1 MFVLNNLNMGSI
13 YKGIDT
19 NIEDV
24 DSDKDLE
31 EIVGVLNNIGSL
43 VSERDDVKFRDEEIK
58 RIYNIL
64 RKYQYKNVL
73 LVGDYGSGKRS
84 VIEGYCKYFLDK
96 GDRDTV
102 YKLNFSEVL
111 KIATSPIEF
120 DKIINDL
127 FYIVANEDAKMTLNI
142 DNIGEL
148 LNNNI
153 YGNAGYSFIN
163 KMIKYIDDFG
173 IKIIATATYREL
185 KNIEEC
191 YPMILDYFT
200 IIKLKD
206 LNQEETSEIIFNLK
220 EHFENEFKLKLPEG
234 FENTICSNADRY
246 IKDKAMPGKAE
257 NLLDEVCSYIFNR
270 NNDSEEIKKIVDEI
284 TAKKLDLSEFVDTNG
299 YNDAVKLSEEII
311 ELDLKLEEL
320 KNKRENI
327 KVTNT
332 DLLEALGSILGVR
345 MSKLDKDQTTFLKEM
360 PKVIKENVIGQDETV
375 DRVVKNIR
383 RNRLGLRKRNH
394 SAGNFIFIGS
404 TGVGKTHLTKQLAKY
419 LYGSEDEMLRF
430 DMSEY
435 QAEIDVSKLL
445 GSAPGYIGYKESGL
459 LVRGL
464 DKKPEC
470 VILFDEIE
478 KAHPRV
484 YDMLLQL
491 LDEGFITGSDGK
503 KRDANK
509 CLIIF
514 TSNIGVKTAKEMSSP
529 LGFTSDVN
537 KKKGQKKED
546 IIRKALNKRF
556 SPEFLN
562 RLDGICYFNSLD
574 KETLTKILYKE
585 LDEMNVNIKSITGK
599 EVKITKNVEDWLIG
613 KVESE
618 DNGARPIIRM
628 LQQDIEEEIA
638 NLYIDED
645 PVLINK
651 KKFINVDLVD
661 GEIKIV

>member
-1 MFVLNNLNMGSI
+1 MGKI
-13 YKGIDT
+13 YNGTGVDIDDIDT
-19 NIEDV
+19 QQEMDDIV
-24 DSDKDLE
+24 DT
-31 EIVGVLNNIGSL
+31 LNKIGSWINK
-43 VSERDDVKFRDEEIK
+43 RNDVKFRDEEIK

-64 RKYQYKNVL
+64 RKYIYKNVL

-84 VIEGYCKYFLDK
+84 VVEGYCNYISEK
-96 GDRDTV
+96 GDDEMV
-102 YKLNFSEVL
+102 YRLDFSEIL
-111 KIATSPIEF
+111 KVATNPSEF
-120 DKIINDL
+120 DRIVADIFYAASDAEILNMTININD
-127 FYIVANEDAKMTLNI
+127 F
-142 DNIGEL
+142 GSL

-153 YGNAGYSFIN
+153 YGNAGYSFIS
-163 KMIKYIDDFG
+163 KMINYIDGISGD
-173 IKIIATATYREL
+173 IKIIATTSYREL
-185 KNIEEC
+185 KDIEEN
-191 YPMILDYFT
+191 YPEVLDYFT
-200 IIKLKD
+200 VIKLKD
-206 LNQEETSEIIFNLK
+206 LTVEESSEIIRDLK
-220 EHFENEFKLKLPEG
+220 SDFEKEFKLKLPDG
-234 FENTICSNADRY
+234 FESIICENADRY

-257 NLLDEVCSYIFNR
+257 NLLDEVCSYIFNKY
-270 NNDSEEIKKIVDEI
+270 NDDNEEITSLINEI
-284 TAKKLDLSEFVDTNG
+284 NTKKLDLGEFVDSNG
-299 YNDAVKLSEEII
+299 YKDAVNATEEIVDL
-311 ELDLKLEEL
+311 ELKLEEL
-320 KNKRENI
+320 KGKRKKI

-360 PKVIKENVIGQDETV
+360 PMVIKESVIGQDETV

-383 RNRLGLRKRNH
+383 RNKLGLRKSNH

-404 TGVGKTHLTKQLAKY
+404 TGVGKTHLAKQLAKY

-435 QAEIDVSKLL
+435 QAEIDVAKLL
-445 GSAPGYIGYKESGL
+445 GSAPGYVGYKESGL
-459 LVRGL
+459 LVKGL
-464 DKKPEC
+464 DKKSES

-484 YDMLLQL
+484 YDVLLQL

-503 KRDANK
+503 KRDATK

-514 TSNIGVKTAKEMSSP
+514 TSNIGVRSAKEMSSP
-529 LGFTSDVN
+529 VGFTSDVN
-537 KKKGQKKED
+537 KKMVQKKED

-585 LDEMNVNIKSITGK
+585 LEEMNDNIKAITGK
-599 EVKITKNVEDWLIG
+599 EVRISKKVEDWLID
-613 KVESE
+613 KVEIE

-638 NLYIDED
+638 NLYVEED
-645 PVLINK
+645 TRVMNNK
-651 KKFINVDLVD
+651 KIINVDLVD
-661 GEIKIV
+661 DEIAIV

>member
-1 MFVLNNLNMGSI
+1 MGSI
-13 YKGIDT
+13 YKGMNT
-19 NIEDV
+19 NIEEV
-24 DSDKDLE
+24 DNTKDLE
-31 EIVGVLNNIGSL
+31 EIIATLNDIGSW
-43 VSERDDVKFRDEEIK
+43 VVERNDIKFRDEEIK

-64 RKYQYKNVL
+64 GKYQYKNVL

-84 VIEGYCKYFLDK
+84 VIEGYCKHLLDK
-96 GDRDTV
+96 GENEIV
-102 YKLNFSEVL
+102 YKLDFPEIL
-111 KIATSPIEF
+111 KMATNPSEF
-120 DKIINDL
+120 DKIVSDL
-127 FYIVANEDAKMTLNI
+127 FYVAGNDDTLNMTINI
-142 DNIGEL
+142 DNIGDL
-148 LNNNI
+148 LNSNL
-153 YGNAGYSFIN
+153 YGNAGHSFIS
-163 KMIKYIDDFG
+163 KMIKYIDEYS
-173 IKIIATATYREL
+173 IKVIATTTHREL
-185 KNIEEC
+185 KDIEEHF
-191 YPMILDYFT
+191 PTLLDYFT
-200 IIKLKD
+200 VIKLKD
-206 LNQEETSEIIFNLK
+206 FTVEETSEIILDLK
-220 EHFENEFKLKLPEG
+220 DHFEKEFKLKLPEG
-234 FENTICSNADRY
+234 FENTICVNADRY
-246 IKDKAMPGKAE
+246 IKDKSMPGKAE
-257 NLLDEVCSYIFNR
+257 NLLDEACSYIFNKY
-270 NNDSEEIKKIVDEI
+270 NDNEDVKNLIDEI
-284 TAKKLDLSEFVDTNG
+284 NTKKLDLGSFVDSNG
-299 YNDAVKLSEEII
+299 YNDAVKISEEII
-311 ELDLKLEEL
+311 ELETKLEDL
-320 KNKRENI
+320 KNKRKKI
-327 KVTNT
+327 KVSNT

-345 MSKLDKDQTTFLKEM
+345 MSKLDKDQTAFLKEM
-360 PKVIKENVIGQDETV
+360 PTVIKENVIGQDETV
-375 DRVVKNIR
+375 DRVIKNIR
-383 RNRLGLRKRNH
+383 RNRLGLRKTNH

-404 TGVGKTHLTKQLAKY
+404 TGVGKTHLAKQLAKY

-435 QAEIDVSKLL
+435 QAEIDAAKLL
-445 GSAPGYIGYKESGL
+445 GSAPGYVGYKESGL

-464 DKKPEC
+464 DKKPES

-484 YDMLLQL
+484 YDVLLQL

-503 KRDANK
+503 KRDATK

-514 TSNIGVKTAKEMSSP
+514 TSNIGVKSAKEMSSP
-529 LGFTSDVN
+529 LGFTYDVN
-537 KKKGQKKED
+537 AKKGKKKEE

-599 EVKITKNVEDWLIG
+599 EVKISKNVEDWLIG

-628 LQQDIEEEIA
+628 LEQDIEEEIA

-645 PVLINK
+645 PVILNS

>member
-1 MFVLNNLNMGSI
+1 MGKI
-13 YKGIDT
+13 YNGADMSA
-19 NIEDV
+19 IE
-24 DSDKDLE
+24 SDKPKNVE
-31 EIVGVLNNIGSL
+31 EIVDLLKKIGTL
-43 VSERDDVKFRDEEIK
+43 VEERDDVKFRDDEIK

-64 RKYQYKNVL
+64 RKYIYKNVL

-84 VIEGYCKYFLDK
+84 VVEGYCNYLTKMGENEKVFKLD
-96 GDRDTV
+96 
-102 YKLNFSEVL
+102 FSEIL
-111 KIATSPIEF
+111 KIATNPSEF
-120 DKIINDL
+120 DKIVSDI
-127 FYIVANEDAKMTLNI
+127 FYASSDENLNI
-142 DNIGEL
+142 TINIENIGGL
-148 LNNNI
+148 LNNNL
-153 YGNAGYSFIN
+153 YGNAGHSFIG
-163 KMIKYIDDFG
+163 KMIKYIDEYFVRF
-173 IKIIATATYREL
+173 IATATYKEL
-185 KNIEEC
+185 KEIEEHF
-191 YPMILDYFT
+191 PTLLDYFT
-200 IIKLKD
+200 VIKMKEFTV
-206 LNQEETSEIIFNLK
+206 EETSDIILDLK
-220 EHFENEFKLKLPEG
+220 GEFEKQFKLKLPEG
-234 FENTICSNADRY
+234 FENVICENADRY

-257 NLLDEVCSYIFNR
+257 NLLDEVCSYISNKH
-270 NNDSEEIKKIVDEI
+270 NGSDEIKNLFDEI
-284 TAKKLDLSEFVDTNG
+284 NGKKLELFDIIESNDFDAANILSN
-299 YNDAVKLSEEII
+299 EII
-311 ELDLKLEEL
+311 ELEVKLEEL
-320 KNKRENI
+320 KNKKRKI
-327 KVTNT
+327 KVSNS

-360 PKVIKENVIGQDETV
+360 PAVIKENVIGQDETV

-383 RNRLGLRKRNH
+383 RNRLGLRKSNH

-404 TGVGKTHLTKQLAKY
+404 TGVGKTHLAKQLAKY

-435 QAEIDVSKLL
+435 QAEIDAAKLL
-445 GSAPGYIGYKESGL
+445 GSAPGYVGYKESGL

-464 DKKPEC
+464 DKKPES

-484 YDMLLQL
+484 YDVLLQL

-503 KRDANK
+503 KRDATK

-514 TSNIGVKTAKEMSSP
+514 TSNIGVRSAKEMSSP
-529 LGFTSDVN
+529 LGFTADVN
-537 KKKGQKKED
+537 KKKDQKKED

-574 KETLTKILYKE
+574 KEMLTKILYKE
-585 LDEMNVNIKSITGK
+585 LEDMNVNIKSITGK
-599 EVKITKNVEDWLIG
+599 EVRISKSVENWLIE

-638 NLYIDED
+638 NLYVEENPRVIN
-645 PVLINK
+645 NK
-651 KKFINVDLVD
+651 KIINVDLVD

>member
-1 MFVLNNLNMGSI
+1 MGKI
-13 YKGIDT
+13 YNGVNT
-19 NIEDV
+19 DV
-24 DSDKDLE
+24 TEVDNPKDLDE
-31 EIVGVLNNIGSL
+31 MIGVLNNIGSW
-43 VSERDDVKFRDEEIK
+43 VCDRDDVKFRDDEIK

-64 RKYQYKNVL
+64 RKYLYKNVL

-84 VIEGYCKYFLDK
+84 VVEGYCKYLSDK
-96 GDRDTV
+96 GDDESV
-102 YKLNFSEVL
+102 YKLDFAEIL
-111 KIATSPIEF
+111 KMATNPSEF
-120 DKIINDL
+120 DKIVSDL
-127 FYIVANEDAKMTLNI
+127 FQVAGNNEMLNMTINI
-142 DNIGEL
+142 DNLGSL
-148 LNNNI
+148 LNSNL

-163 KMIKYIDDFG
+163 KMIKYINEYD
-173 IKIIATATYREL
+173 IKILATTTHSEL
-185 KNIEEC
+185 KDIEEFF
-191 YPMILDYFT
+191 PAVLDYFT
-200 IIKLKD
+200 VIKMKD
-206 LNQEETSEIIFNLK
+206 LTVEETSDIILNLK
-220 EHFENEFKLKLPEG
+220 KVYEKEFRLYLPDG
-234 FENTICSNADRY
+234 FENTVCVNADRY

-257 NLLDEVCSYIFNR
+257 NLLDEVCSYIS
-270 NNDSEEIKKIVDEI
+270 NNYGDSEDIKNLIDEI
-284 TAKKLDLSEFVDTNG
+284 NIKKLDLGKFVGTNE
-299 YNDAVKLSEEII
+299 YNDAVSLSEEII
-311 ELDLKLEEL
+311 DLELKLEEL
-320 KNKRENI
+320 KNKRKKI
-327 KVTNT
+327 KVSNS

-360 PKVIKENVIGQDETV
+360 PSVIKESVIGQDETV
-375 DRVVKNIR
+375 DKVVKNIR
-383 RNRLGLRKRNH
+383 RNRLGLRKANH

-404 TGVGKTHLTKQLAKY
+404 TGVGKTHLAKQLAKY

-435 QAEIDVSKLL
+435 QAEIDAAKLL
-445 GSAPGYIGYKESGL
+445 GSAPGYVGFKESGL

-464 DKKPEC
+464 DKKPES

-484 YDMLLQL
+484 YDVLLQL

-503 KRDANK
+503 KRDATK

-537 KKKGQKKED
+537 KKKDQKKED

-585 LDEMNVNIKSITGK
+585 LGEMNVNIKSITGK
-599 EVKITKNVEDWLIG
+599 EVRISK
-613 KVESE
+613 KVEEWLLDKVKSE

-628 LQQDIEEEIA
+628 LQQEIEEEIA
-638 NLYIDED
+638 NLYVDED
-645 PVLINK
+645 PLVINNK
-651 KKFINVDLVD
+651 KIINVDLVD
-661 GEIKIV
+661 EKISII

>member
-1 MFVLNNLNMGSI
+1 MGSI
-13 YKGIDT
+13 YKGMNT
-19 NIEDV
+19 NIEEV
-24 DSDKDLE
+24 DNTKGLD
-31 EIVGVLNNIGSL
+31 EIIATINDIGSW
-43 VSERDDVKFRDEEIK
+43 VVERSDIKFRDDEIK

-64 RKYQYKNVL
+64 GKYQYKNVL

-84 VIEGYCKYFLDK
+84 IIEGYCKYLLDR
-96 GDRDTV
+96 GDSEIV
-102 YKLNFSEVL
+102 YKLDFPEIL
-111 KIATSPIEF
+111 KMATNPSEF
-120 DKIINDL
+120 DKIVSDL
-127 FYIVANEDAKMTLNI
+127 FYIAGNDNTLNMTINI

-148 LNNNI
+148 LNSNL
-153 YGNAGYSFIN
+153 YGNAGYSFIS
-163 KMIKYIDDFG
+163 KMIKFIDEYSL
-173 IKIIATATYREL
+173 KIIATATHREF
-185 KNIEEC
+185 KEIEDSF
-191 YPMILDYFT
+191 PTLLDYFT
-200 IIKLKD
+200 VIKVKD
-206 LNQEETSEIIFNLK
+206 LTVEETSDIISNLK
-220 EHFENEFKLKLPEG
+220 EHFENEFKLKLPDG
-234 FENTICSNADRY
+234 FDNTISINADRY

-257 NLLDEVCSYIFNR
+257 NLLDEVCSYIFNKNNNNEDVR
-270 NNDSEEIKKIVDEI
+270 NIIDEI
-284 TAKKLDLSEFVDTNG
+284 NTKKLDLGEFVDSNG

-311 ELDLKLEEL
+311 ELELKLEEV
-320 KNKRENI
+320 KNKRKKI

-345 MSKLDKDQTTFLKEM
+345 MSKLDKDQTAFLKEM
-360 PKVIKENVIGQDETV
+360 PIVIKESVIGQDETV

-383 RNRLGLRKRNH
+383 RNRLGLRKSNH

-404 TGVGKTHLTKQLAKY
+404 TGVGKTHLAKQLAKY

-435 QAEIDVSKLL
+435 QAEIDAAKLL
-445 GSAPGYIGYKESGL
+445 GSAPGYVGYKESGL

-464 DKKPEC
+464 DKKPES

-484 YDMLLQL
+484 YDVLLQL

-503 KRDANK
+503 KRDATK

-514 TSNIGVKTAKEMSSP
+514 TSNIGVKSAKEMSSP
-529 LGFTSDVN
+529 LGFTMDVD

-585 LDEMNVNIKSITGK
+585 LDDMNVNIKSITGK
-599 EVKITKNVEDWLIG
+599 EVRITKNVEDWLLG

-645 PVLINK
+645 PVILNSK
-651 KKFINVDLVD
+651 KIINVDFVD

>member
-1 MFVLNNLNMGSI
+1 MGSI
-13 YKGIDT
+13 YKGMNT
-19 NIEDV
+19 NIEEV
-24 DSDKDLE
+24 DNTKDLE
-31 EIVGVLNNIGSL
+31 EIIATLNNIGSW
-43 VSERDDVKFRDEEIK
+43 VSERSDIKFRDEEIK

-64 RKYQYKNVL
+64 GKYQYKNVL
-73 LVGDYGSGKRS
+73 LVGDYGCGKRS
-84 VIEGYCKYFLDK
+84 VIEGYCKYLLDK
-96 GDRDTV
+96 GENDIV
-102 YKLNFSEVL
+102 YKLDFPEIL
-111 KIATSPIEF
+111 KIATNPSEF
-120 DKIINDL
+120 DKIVSDL
-127 FYIVANEDAKMTLNI
+127 FYVAGNDDSLNMVVNV
-142 DNIGEL
+142 DNIGDL
-148 LNNNI
+148 LNSNL
-153 YGNAGYSFIN
+153 YGNAGHSFIS
-163 KMIKYIDDFG
+163 KMIKYIDEYS
-173 IKIIATATYREL
+173 IKIIATATHREM
-185 KNIEEC
+185 KDIEEH
-191 YPMILDYFT
+191 YPTLLDYFT
-200 IIKLKD
+200 VIKLKD
-206 LNQEETSEIIFNLK
+206 FTLEESSEIVLGMK
-220 EHFENEFKLKLPEG
+220 DLFEREFKLKLPEG
-234 FENTICSNADRY
+234 FENTICVNADRY
-246 IKDKAMPGKAE
+246 IKDKAMPGKAG
-257 NLLDEVCSYIFNR
+257 NLLDEVCSYIFNK
-270 NNDSEEIKKIVDEI
+270 NDDNADVKNIIDEI
-284 TAKKLDLSEFVDTNG
+284 NTKKLELSEFMNSNE
-299 YNDAVKLSEEII
+299 YNDVVKLSEEIV
-311 ELDLKLEEL
+311 ELELKLEES
-320 KNKRENI
+320 KNNRSDV

-345 MSKLDKDQTTFLKEM
+345 MSKLDKDQTEFLKEM
-360 PKVIKENVIGQDETV
+360 PIVIKENVIGQDETV

-383 RNRLGLRKRNH
+383 RNKLGLRKSNH

-404 TGVGKTHLTKQLAKY
+404 TGVGKTHLAKQLAKY

-435 QAEIDVSKLL
+435 QSEIDSAKLL
-445 GSAPGYIGYKESGL
+445 GSAPGYVGYKESGL

-464 DKKPEC
+464 DKKPES

-484 YDMLLQL
+484 YDVLLQL

-503 KRDANK
+503 KRDATK

-514 TSNIGVKTAKEMSSP
+514 TSNIGVKSAKEMSSP
-529 LGFTSDVN
+529 LGFSTDVD

-599 EVKITKNVEDWLIG
+599 EVKITKNVEEWLID

-638 NLYIDED
+638 NLYVEEDTRVINDKDIID
-645 PVLINK
+645 
-651 KKFINVDLVD
+651 VDLVD

>member
-1 MFVLNNLNMGSI
+1 MGKI
-13 YKGIDT
+13 YNGADMSA
-19 NIEDV
+19 IE
-24 DSDKDLE
+24 SDKPKNVE
-31 EIVGVLNNIGSL
+31 EIVDLLKKIGTL
-43 VSERDDVKFRDEEIK
+43 VEERDDVKFRDDEIK

-64 RKYQYKNVL
+64 RKYIYKNVL

-84 VIEGYCKYFLDK
+84 VVEGYCNYLTKMGENEKVFKLD
-96 GDRDTV
+96 
-102 YKLNFSEVL
+102 FSEIL
-111 KIATSPIEF
+111 KIATNPSEF
-120 DKIINDL
+120 DKIVSDI
-127 FYIVANEDAKMTLNI
+127 FYASSDENLNI
-142 DNIGEL
+142 TINIENIGGL
-148 LNNNI
+148 LNNNL
-153 YGNAGYSFIN
+153 YGNAGHSFIG
-163 KMIKYIDDFG
+163 KMIKYIDEYFVRF
-173 IKIIATATYREL
+173 IATATYKEL
-185 KNIEEC
+185 KEIEEHF
-191 YPMILDYFT
+191 PTLLDYFT
-200 IIKLKD
+200 VIKMKEFTV
-206 LNQEETSEIIFNLK
+206 EETSDIILDLK
-220 EHFENEFKLKLPEG
+220 GEFEKQFKLKLPEG
-234 FENTICSNADRY
+234 FENVICENADRY

-257 NLLDEVCSYIFNR
+257 NLLDEVCSYISNKH
-270 NNDSEEIKKIVDEI
+270 NGSDEIKNLFDEI
-284 TAKKLDLSEFVDTNG
+284 NCKKLELFDIIESNDFDAANILSN
-299 YNDAVKLSEEII
+299 EII
-311 ELDLKLEEL
+311 ELEVKLEEL
-320 KNKRENI
+320 KNKKRKI
-327 KVTNT
+327 KVSNS

-360 PKVIKENVIGQDETV
+360 PAVIKENVIGQDETV

-383 RNRLGLRKRNH
+383 RNRLGLRKSNH

-404 TGVGKTHLTKQLAKY
+404 TGVGKTHLAKQLAKY

-435 QAEIDVSKLL
+435 QAEIDAAKLL
-445 GSAPGYIGYKESGL
+445 GSAPGYVGYKESGL

-464 DKKPEC
+464 DKKPES

-484 YDMLLQL
+484 YDVLLQL

-503 KRDANK
+503 KRDATK

-514 TSNIGVKTAKEMSSP
+514 TSNIGVRSAKEMSSP
-529 LGFTSDVN
+529 LGFTADAN
-537 KKKGQKKED
+537 KKKDQKKED

-574 KETLTKILYKE
+574 KEMLTKILYKE
-585 LDEMNVNIKSITGK
+585 LEDMNVNIKSITGK
-599 EVKITKNVEDWLIG
+599 EVRISKSVENWLIE

-638 NLYIDED
+638 NLYVEENPLVIN
-645 PVLINK
+645 NK
-651 KKFINVDLVD
+651 KIINVDLVD

>member
-1 MFVLNNLNMGSI
+1 MGNI
-13 YKGIDT
+13 YNGADM
-19 NIEDV
+19 NAIE
-24 DSDKDLE
+24 SDKPKNIE
-31 EIVGVLNNIGSL
+31 EIVDFLKRIGSL
-43 VSERDDVKFRDEEIK
+43 VGERDDIKFRDDEIK

-64 RKYQYKNVL
+64 RKYIYKNVL

-84 VIEGYCKYFLDK
+84 VVEGYCGYLLKKGENEMVFSLD
-96 GDRDTV
+96 
-102 YKLNFSEVL
+102 FSEIL
-111 KIATSPIEF
+111 KIATNPSEF
-120 DKIINDL
+120 DKIVSDI
-127 FYIVANEDAKMTLNI
+127 FYAACDDTLNMTLNI
-142 DNIGEL
+142 NNIGEL
-148 LNNNI
+148 LNSNL
-153 YGNAGYSFIN
+153 YGNAGHSFIN
-163 KMIKYIDDFG
+163 KMMKYIDEDG
-173 IKIIATATYREL
+173 VKVIATATHREM
-185 KNIEEC
+185 KEIEEHF
-191 YPMILDYFT
+191 PTLLNYFT
-200 IIKLKD
+200 VIKMKEFTVEESSDIIL
-206 LNQEETSEIIFNLK
+206 NLK
-220 EHFENEFKLKLPEG
+220 GEFEKQFKLKLPNG
-234 FENTICSNADRY
+234 FERTICENADRY

-257 NLLDEVCSYIFNR
+257 NLLDEVCSYISNK
-270 NNDSEEIKKIVDEI
+270 NNGSDEIKNLFDEI
-284 TAKKLDLSEFVDTNG
+284 NGKKLELFDIIES
-299 YNDAVKLSEEII
+299 NDFDSANNLSEEII
-311 ELDLKLEEL
+311 ELEVKLEEL
-320 KNKRENI
+320 KNKKRKI
-327 KVTNT
+327 KVSNS

-360 PKVIKENVIGQDETV
+360 PAVIKENVIGQDETV
-375 DRVVKNIR
+375 DIVVKNIR
-383 RNRLGLRKRNH
+383 RNRLGLRKSNH

-404 TGVGKTHLTKQLAKY
+404 TGVGKTHLAKQLAKY

-435 QAEIDVSKLL
+435 QSEIDSAKLL
-445 GSAPGYIGYKESGL
+445 GSAPGYVGYKESGL

-464 DKKPEC
+464 DKKPES

-484 YDMLLQL
+484 YDVLLQL

-503 KRDANK
+503 KRDATK

-514 TSNIGVKTAKEMSSP
+514 TSNIGVRSAKEMSSP
-529 LGFTSDVN
+529 LGFTTDAN
-537 KKKGQKKED
+537 KKKDQKKED

-585 LDEMNVNIKSITGK
+585 LEYMNVNIKSITRK
-599 EVKITKNVEDWLIG
+599 EVRISKSVEDWLIE

-638 NLYIDED
+638 NLYVEED
-645 PVLINK
+645 PLIINNK
-651 KKFINVDLVD
+651 KIINVDLVD

>member
-1 MFVLNNLNMGSI
+1 MGNI
-13 YKGIDT
+13 YNGADM
-19 NIEDV
+19 NAIE
-24 DSDKDLE
+24 SDKPKNIE
-31 EIVGVLNNIGSL
+31 EIVDFLKKIGSL
-43 VSERDDVKFRDEEIK
+43 VGERDDIKFRDDEIK

-64 RKYQYKNVL
+64 RKYIYKNVL

-84 VIEGYCKYFLDK
+84 VVEGYCNYLTKMGENEKVFKLD
-96 GDRDTV
+96 
-102 YKLNFSEVL
+102 FSEIL
-111 KIATSPIEF
+111 KIATNPSEF
-120 DKIINDL
+120 DKIVSDI
-127 FYIVANEDAKMTLNI
+127 FYASSDENLNI
-142 DNIGEL
+142 TINIENIGGL
-148 LNNNI
+148 LNNNL
-153 YGNAGYSFIN
+153 YGNAGHSFIG
-163 KMIKYIDDFG
+163 KMIKYIDEYFVRF
-173 IKIIATATYREL
+173 IATATYKEL
-185 KNIEEC
+185 KEIEEHF
-191 YPMILDYFT
+191 PTLLDYFT
-200 IIKLKD
+200 VIKMKEFTV
-206 LNQEETSEIIFNLK
+206 EETSDIILDLK
-220 EHFENEFKLKLPEG
+220 GEFEKQFKLKLPEG
-234 FENTICSNADRY
+234 FENVICENADRY

-257 NLLDEVCSYIFNR
+257 NLLDEVCSYISNKH
-270 NNDSEEIKKIVDEI
+270 NGSDEIKNLFDEI
-284 TAKKLDLSEFVDTNG
+284 NGKKLELFDIIESNDFDAANILSN
-299 YNDAVKLSEEII
+299 EII
-311 ELDLKLEEL
+311 ELEVKLEEL
-320 KNKRENI
+320 KNKKRKI
-327 KVTNT
+327 KVSNS

-360 PKVIKENVIGQDETV
+360 PAVIKENVIGQDETV

-383 RNRLGLRKRNH
+383 RNRLGLRKSNH

-404 TGVGKTHLTKQLAKY
+404 TGVGKTHLAKQLAKY

-435 QAEIDVSKLL
+435 QAEIDAAKLL
-445 GSAPGYIGYKESGL
+445 GSAPGYVGYKESGL

-464 DKKPEC
+464 DKKPES

-484 YDMLLQL
+484 YDVLLQL

-503 KRDANK
+503 KRDATK

-514 TSNIGVKTAKEMSSP
+514 TSNIGVRSAKEMSSP
-529 LGFTSDVN
+529 LGFTADVN
-537 KKKGQKKED
+537 KKKDQKKED

-574 KETLTKILYKE
+574 KEMLTKILYKE
-585 LDEMNVNIKSITGK
+585 LEDMNVNIKSITGK
-599 EVKITKNVEDWLIG
+599 EVRISKSVENWLIE

-638 NLYIDED
+638 NLYVEENPRVIN
-645 PVLINK
+645 NK
-651 KKFINVDLVD
+651 KIINVDLVD

>member
-1 MFVLNNLNMGSI
+1 MGSI
-13 YKGIDT
+13 YKGMNT
-19 NIEDV
+19 NIEEV
-24 DSDKDLE
+24 DNTKDLE
-31 EIVGVLNNIGSL
+31 EIIATLNDIGSW
-43 VSERDDVKFRDEEIK
+43 VVERNDIKFRDEEIK

-64 RKYQYKNVL
+64 GKYQYKNVL

-84 VIEGYCKYFLDK
+84 VIEGYCKYLLDK
-96 GDRDTV
+96 GENEIV
-102 YKLNFSEVL
+102 YKLDFPEIL
-111 KIATSPIEF
+111 KMATNPSEF
-120 DKIINDL
+120 DKIVSDL
-127 FYIVANEDAKMTLNI
+127 FYVAGNDDTLNMTINI
-142 DNIGEL
+142 DNIGDL
-148 LNNNI
+148 LNSNL
-153 YGNAGYSFIN
+153 YGNAGHSFIS
-163 KMIKYIDDFG
+163 KMIKYIDEYS
-173 IKIIATATYREL
+173 IKVIATTTHREL
-185 KNIEEC
+185 KDIEEHF
-191 YPMILDYFT
+191 PTLLDYFT
-200 IIKLKD
+200 VIKLKD
-206 LNQEETSEIIFNLK
+206 FTVEETSEIILDLK
-220 EHFENEFKLKLPEG
+220 DHFEKEFKLKLPEG
-234 FENTICSNADRY
+234 FENTISVNADRY
-246 IKDKAMPGKAE
+246 IKDKSMPGKAE
-257 NLLDEVCSYIFNR
+257 NLLDEACSYIFNKY
-270 NNDSEEIKKIVDEI
+270 NDNEDVKNLIDEI
-284 TAKKLDLSEFVDTNG
+284 NTKKLDLGSFVDSNG
-299 YNDAVKLSEEII
+299 YNDAVKISEEII
-311 ELDLKLEEL
+311 ELETKLEDL
-320 KNKRENI
+320 KNKRKKI
-327 KVTNT
+327 KVSNT

-345 MSKLDKDQTTFLKEM
+345 MSKLDKDQTVFLKEM
-360 PKVIKENVIGQDETV
+360 PIVIKENVIGQDETV
-375 DRVVKNIR
+375 DRVIKNIR
-383 RNRLGLRKRNH
+383 RNRLGLRKTNH

-404 TGVGKTHLTKQLAKY
+404 TGVGKTHLAKQLAKY

-435 QAEIDVSKLL
+435 QAEIDAAKLL
-445 GSAPGYIGYKESGL
+445 GSAPGYVGYKESGL

-464 DKKPEC
+464 DKKPES

-484 YDMLLQL
+484 YDVLLQL

-503 KRDANK
+503 KRDATK

-514 TSNIGVKTAKEMSSP
+514 TSNIGVKSAKEMSSP
-529 LGFTSDVN
+529 LGFTYDVN
-537 KKKGQKKED
+537 AKKGKKKEE

-599 EVKITKNVEDWLIG
+599 EVKISKNVEDWLIG

-628 LQQDIEEEIA
+628 LEQDIEEEIA

-645 PVLINK
+645 PVILNS